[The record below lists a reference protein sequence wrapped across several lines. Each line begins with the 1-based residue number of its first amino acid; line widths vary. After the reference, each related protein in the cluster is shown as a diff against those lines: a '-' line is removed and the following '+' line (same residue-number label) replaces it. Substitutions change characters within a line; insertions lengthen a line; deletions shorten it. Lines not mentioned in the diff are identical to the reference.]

1 MGDLSF
7 KYIADMERDMVVLQ
21 GISAQIR
28 RVERRELEPWHQ
40 QRRRKCDS
48 LQMVPLSMAA
58 IPVLRPATA
67 SGSSAKLTAVTPS
80 PPQITA
86 RRQRQR
92 SRTAGNVGSP
102 SIPLRLLLPKC
113 HSSSVVQRC
122 KLPADT
128 IAADHGFG
136 PADAFGDR
144 NSTPLVVQSS
154 PLASPASINPR
165 FSDAH
170 FEYIDNDCVI
180 HNGMQMVDIG
190 LEYATQRAA
199 PRLISL

>member
-1 MGDLSF
+1 MSDLPF
-7 KYIADMERDMVVLQ
+7 KYSADMEREMVVLQ
-21 GISAQIR
+21 GIAAQIK
-28 RVERRELEPWHQ
+28 RVERRELDPWRQ
-40 QRRRKCDS
+40 QRRKCDS
-48 LQMVPLSMAA
+48 LQMVPLTMASL
-58 IPVLRPATA
+58 PVLRPATA
-67 SGSSAKLTAVTPS
+67 SGSSTKFTAAPS
-80 PPQITA
+80 PPQSAA

-92 SRTAGNVGSP
+92 SKTASNAGSP

-113 HSSSVVQRC
+113 NSSPAVQRC
-122 KLPADT
+122 KLSVD
-128 IAADHGFG
+128 ILAASHEFG
-136 PADAFGDR
+136 TADAFDDQ
-144 NSTPLVVQSS
+144 STTPAVFQSS

-170 FEYIDNDCVI
+170 FEFIDNDCVI